1 MNLNNDM
8 LQDQRIEEEENAQQ
22 SHVHVEITP
31 EQKELLIE
39 QAKAIKTHLDS
50 FEQEFNNP
58 DNEFFYI
65 ISAQWLRLWKKYTSF
80 ESVIAN
86 SEVDSQHFG
95 QIPPGKVNE
104 DIVRTDP
111 KFALY
116 PDPDDYRNVFLKEE
130 MQEKADYE
138 LITPAL
144 WSYISEIYEGIA
156 IKRPVFTTPNGMR
169 FIEVNLKQ
177 LQTVPVT
184 NSVLKDVDHKR
195 IHDFKVFIIQASSQT
210 PLIELK
216 NDLAQLCTKYSRN
229 WLESIVSYSSSN
241 YSITETNI
249 RLWKVDPDM
258 TLQEFFRTVK
268 EVTEASRT
276 YDYQIEFKGNFLE
289 KEKEVKLADAQ
300 IAADDYVVLE
310 VKEPGKGW
318 NFHGDGAPILSKCEF
333 CNKFGELTVQCSCKK
348 VAYCSEDCKNSD
360 KRFHRSRCDKAGEDE
375 EQESKQLA
383 RKPDSKMGLVGLQ
396 NLGNTCFMN
405 SGLQC
410 MSNVF
415 ELTEYFLT
423 DKYEKEINE
432 TNALGTKGKLV
443 RKYAAFLKHL
453 WFGTSST
460 YSPWA
465 LKQGIS
471 EFQSMFSGYQQ
482 HDSQELLAFLIDG
495 IHEDLNRV
503 RNKPFTETIES
514 ENEPDYEVAMK
525 SWQNHLKRNQSVIVD
540 LFHGQF
546 KSQITCPTC
555 NRVSITFDPFNS
567 VSLPIPVKKEKEIDF
582 YFIHANN
589 KQKAVKLAI
598 TYPKTNHFIKDLKRD
613 VAKRL
618 KKNPD
623 DFDFV
628 FATYHTKEK
637 ITNEDT
643 TTTNEIRKKKRFK
656 NLFAF
661 ELPQEDLQADPND
674 RFDVDIHPA
683 KKGNSYYSSD
693 SHKHVSFI
701 RTVSLR
707 KSYTIRQIYI
717 KMFKYFRFLFDENW
731 PEEDRENWLA
741 LSDEEAFDKIWT
753 DAENK
758 PFMLHYVTNSS
769 MSDACEFCDERR
781 CTNCVVN
788 YDDTTT
794 LADIL
799 AKIKDQTYTLEFEFV
814 FNHIPDFVNLD
825 NLNGFTDLTK
835 RKASEEENKEGKE
848 SSNVNIADCFEQFEL
863 PEQLGEDNAWYC
875 SKCKEHQ
882 KATKKMEIYKAP
894 PILVL
899 HFKRFKSGTS
909 FYKKGKITQKVDFP
923 IDDLDVSNFVINKEL
938 PTDYPVERIIPNF
951 DPQPNDENTQ
961 NDQPETNQTM
971 NIETDASQTVK
982 ENDAPNEMNLETPA
996 ATTTV
1001 GGLHYSLFAVVNHY
1015 GNMGFGHYTAY
1026 AKNHL
1031 EDKWFYFDDSR
1042 VAPETADSVCTP
1054 AAYVLFYK
1062 RKDWKFKI

>member
-1 MNLNNDM
+1 MNINNDM

-39 QAKAIKTHLDS
+39 QAKVIKTHLDS
-50 FEQEFNNP
+50 FEQEFNNSA
-58 DNEFFYI
+58 NEFFYI

-80 ESVIAN
+80 ENVIAD
-86 SEVDSQHFG
+86 SEVDPQHFG
-95 QIPPGKVNE
+95 QIPPGKINE

-138 LITPAL
+138 LITPAF
-144 WSYISEIYEGIA
+144 WSYISEKYEGIA

-177 LQTVPVT
+177 LQTVPVA
-184 NSVLKDVDHKR
+184 NSVLKDIDHKR
-195 IHDFKVFIIQASSQT
+195 IHEFKVFIIQASSQT

-216 NDLAQLCTKYSRN
+216 NDLAQLCVKYSRN
-229 WLESIVSYSSSN
+229 WLESIASYSASN

-258 TLQEFFRTVK
+258 TLQAFFRNVK

-333 CNKFGELTVQCSCKK
+333 CNKFGELPVQCSCKK

-503 RNKPFTETIES
+503 RDKPFTETIES

-582 YFIHANN
+582 FFIHANN

-623 DFDFV
+623 NFHFV
-628 FATYHTKEK
+628 FATYHTKENV
-637 ITNEDT
+637 TNEDT
-643 TTTNEIRKKKRFK
+643 TTTNEVRKKKRFK

-661 ELPQEDLQADPND
+661 ELPAEDLQADPND
-674 RFDVDIHPA
+674 RIDIDIHPT
-683 KKGNSYYSSD
+683 KKGASYYSSD
-693 SHKHVSFI
+693 VHKHLSFI

-717 KMFKYFRFLFDENW
+717 KTFKYFRFLFDENW

-753 DAENK
+753 NVENK

-769 MSDACEFCDERR
+769 MSDSCEFCGERR
-781 CTNCVVN
+781 CNNCVCN

-799 AKIKDQTYTLEFEFV
+799 GKIKDQTYTLEFEFV
-814 FNHIPDFVNLD
+814 FHHVPDFVNLD

-923 IDDLDVSNFVINKEL
+923 IDDLDISNFVINKEL

-971 NIETDASQTVK
+971 NIETDASQNAK
-982 ENDAPNEMNLETPA
+982 ENETQDQMNLETAA

-1001 GGLHYSLFAVVNHY
+1001 NGLHYSLFAVVNHY

-1026 AKNHL
+1026 AKNHI
-1031 EDKWFYFDDSR
+1031 EDKWHYFDDSR